1 MKRPATQTVEKD
13 VVLSEPIKSPQ
24 SIEQQMLT
32 EAITTFD
39 MFKKDEATLVRAIK
53 ERNEQIAGLQQEQ
66 NQDIEK
72 LLRVRG
78 ALSALQHL
86 VTTYKSRLQGE
97 REARGE

>member
-1 MKRPATQTVEKD
+1 MKREATQIMKD
-13 VVLSEPIKSPQ
+13 VPSVEQKVPQ
-24 SIEQQMLT
+24 TIEQQMFA
-32 EAITTFD
+32 EALTTFD

-53 ERNEQIAGLQQEQ
+53 ERNEQIAGVQQEQ

-86 VTTYKSRLQGE
+86 VTVYKDKMQRAQNNQGE
-97 REARGE
+97 